1 MARKVNNVR
10 YLKLGVKGHPRDGYR
25 YKNLPWLNVSAVW
38 LEQAGFHIGDQL
50 EITVS
55 DGYLE
60 IKNLSTDGDQRA

>member
-38 LEQAGFHIGDQL
+38 LE
-50 EITVS
+50 
-55 DGYLE
+55 
-60 IKNLSTDGDQRA
+60 